1 MVEEGIESLTK
12 MAGPRLLLLLFGLCE
27 LTWGFLN
34 LEELTHMKYGIEIAA
49 EPVLRGQSKS
59 DDIVLVS
66 SKYKQAYECRLP
78 ALAVKFHH
86 DRDEDQQRYSGQ
98 GISDLL
104 KPMETAPCLIKTK
117 DWWTYELCYG
127 KHIQQY
133 HMEELEVKGDVLYLG
148 YYQSEFDWNNET
160 AKATKHH
167 RLKRYHSQLYVNG
180 SKCDLNGRTREAE
193 VRFVCEEGSGDY
205 IARIDEPQ
213 SCAYVLTVHTTR
225 ICHHPFLRPP
235 STARPQSIHCHPAL
249 SPEQYVEYV
258 HAQVSD
264 TKQIVEEISEELN
277 MIDSE
282 AWRDKGSDPTS
293 AHPDTPRRESVLY
306 GDEEQRVAD
315 DHEETLSAPGRDSK
329 GEDLDDSE
337 DDFWN
342 KVLRPQ
348 DGDGTEAMKDD
359 SNLANVKM
367 ADDQIDGVGKKF
379 QYKVIRNSEELVKFI
394 DGLKQN
400 VKKEDEEIP
409 PDDLTQSTET
419 LASDDVAQ
427 TEKPPEDD
435 DDESELL
442 REFEK
447 ELEDILIPKSEMSEV
462 KEDVKVGVESQFDN
476 IIDETQ
482 EELAAEGLKGEFD
495 RKQASKY
502 LASTLN
508 KLINKLDDK
517 DPEPG
522 TDQEEG
528 DEDIARGNPG
538 PAAKYNDD
546 EDSDARVKV
555 RVTKVKP
562 GSRLQKEMKVRE
574 MSHENPQ
581 LRHIENVVKDLLEKE
596 GLKAEGKIEIKIL
609 TTGAFNDDDETHWLS
624 EEDTKSLKDI
634 FFNILIHGTE
644 EVHKEKK
651 RQQQLEENYR
661 FVWDHKADNAKKS
674 GSNTDSD
681 ELDF

>member
-1 MVEEGIESLTK
+1 
-12 MAGPRLLLLLFGLCE
+12 MAGPRLLLVLLGLCASAR
-27 LTWGFLN
+27 GFLN

-66 SKYKQAYECRLP
+66 SKYKQKYECRLP
-78 ALAVKFHH
+78 ALAVKFHQ
-86 DRDEDQQRYSGQ
+86 DRDEDQQGYSGQ

-104 KPMETAPCLIKTK
+104 KPMETAPCLVKTK

-133 HMEELEVKGDVLYLG
+133 HTEELEVKGDVLYLG

-180 SKCDLNGRTREAE
+180 SKCDLNGQTREAE
-193 VRFVCEEGSGDY
+193 VRFVCEEGTGDY

-235 STARPQSIHCHPAL
+235 STATPQSIYCQPAL
-249 SPEQYVEYV
+249 SPEQYMEYV
-258 HAQVSD
+258 KAQVSD
-264 TKQIVEEISEELN
+264 TQRIVEELSEELK
-277 MIDSE
+277 ILDPE
-282 AWRDKGSDPTS
+282 AWRNKGSDPTS
-293 AHPDTPRRESVLY
+293 THPDTPEQESLDS
-306 GDEEQRVAD
+306 GGEQRVAD
-315 DHEETLSAPGRDSK
+315 GSEETLTEPARDSK
-329 GEDLDDSE
+329 GEDIEDSE
-337 DDFWN
+337 NDFWN
-342 KVLRPQ
+342 KVLRPEG
-348 DGDGTEAMKDD
+348 GDGTEAMKDD
-359 SNLANVKM
+359 SSLANVKM
-367 ADDQIDGVGKKF
+367 TDDQIDGMGKKF

-394 DGLKQN
+394 DGLKQS
-400 VKKEDEEIP
+400 VKKHGDDEIP
-409 PDDLTQSTET
+409 PDELAQSTET
-419 LASDDVAQ
+419 STSEDVLQ
-427 TEKPPEDD
+427 TEKSPGEDE
-435 DDESELL
+435 DESELL

-447 ELEDILIPKSEMSEV
+447 ELEDILLPKSEMSEM
-462 KEDVKVGVESQFDN
+462 KEDVKAGMENEFDN
-476 IIDETQ
+476 IIDETR

-508 KLINKLDDK
+508 KLINRLDDK
-517 DPEPG
+517 DPEPE

-528 DEDIARGNPG
+528 VEDLARGNLG
-538 PAAKYNDD
+538 PAAKNTDD

-562 GSRLQKEMKVRE
+562 GSRLQKEMQVRE

-581 LRHIENVVKDLLEKE
+581 LRHIENVVKELLEKE

-609 TTGAFNDDDETHWLS
+609 TTGAFSDDDETHWLS

-651 RQQQLEENYR
+651 RQQQLEDNYR
-661 FVWDHKADNAKKS
+661 FVWDHKADDARTS
-674 GSNTDSD
+674 GGNTESD

>member
-1 MVEEGIESLTK
+1 MSKEGVESFTK
-12 MAGPRLLLLLFGLCE
+12 MAGPRLLLLLLGLCASAR
-27 LTWGFLN
+27 GFLN
-34 LEELTHMKYGIEIAA
+34 LEELTHMKYDIEIAA
-49 EPVLRGQSKS
+49 EPVLSGQSKS

-66 SKYKQAYECRLP
+66 SKYKQKYECRLP
-78 ALAVKFHH
+78 ALAVKFHQ
-86 DRDEDQQRYSGQ
+86 DRDEDQQSYSGQ

-133 HMEELEVKGDVLYLG
+133 HMEELEVKGDILYLG
-148 YYQSEFDWNNET
+148 HYQSEFDWNNET

-193 VRFVCEEGSGDY
+193 VRFVCEEGTGDY

-235 STARPQSIHCHPAL
+235 STATPQSIYCQPAL
-249 SPEQYVEYV
+249 SPEQYMEYV
-258 HAQVSD
+258 KAQVAD
-264 TKQIVEEISEELN
+264 TKRIVEELAEQLEILDPEE
-277 MIDSE
+277 
-282 AWRDKGSDPTS
+282 WRDKGSDPTS
-293 AHPDTPRRESVLY
+293 AQLDTPEQELLDS
-306 GDEEQRVAD
+306 GEDQRVAD
-315 DHEETLSAPGRDSK
+315 SSEETLTSPARDSK
-329 GEDLDDSE
+329 GEDLEESE
-337 DDFWN
+337 DDFWT
-342 KVLRPQ
+342 KVLRPEG
-348 DGDGTEAMKDD
+348 GDGTEAMKDD
-359 SNLANVKM
+359 SDLANVKM
-367 ADDQIDGVGKKF
+367 ADDQIDGMGKKF

-394 DGLKQN
+394 DGLKQS

-409 PDDLTQSTET
+409 PDELTQSTET
-419 LASDDVAQ
+419 PASEDVLQ
-427 TEKPPEDD
+427 TEKPPGED

-447 ELEDILIPKSEMSEV
+447 ELEDILLPKSEMSEI
-462 KEDVKVGVESQFDN
+462 KEDVKAGMENEFDN

-508 KLINKLDDK
+508 KLINRLDDK
-517 DPEPG
+517 DPDPG
-522 TDQEEG
+522 TDQEVG
-528 DEDIARGNPG
+528 DEDLARGNPG
-538 PAAKYNDD
+538 PAAKNVDD

-609 TTGAFNDDDETHWLS
+609 TTGAFSDDDETHWLS
-624 EEDTKSLKDI
+624 DEDTKSLKDI

-651 RQQQLEENYR
+651 RQQQLEDNYR
-661 FVWDHKADNAKKS
+661 FVWDHEADDARTS
-674 GSNTDSD
+674 GGNTESD

>member
-1 MVEEGIESLTK
+1 MSKEGVESFTK
-12 MAGPRLLLLLFGLCE
+12 MAGPRLLLLLLGLCASAR
-27 LTWGFLN
+27 GFLN
-34 LEELTHMKYGIEIAA
+34 LEELTHMKYDIEIAA
-49 EPVLRGQSKS
+49 EPVLSGQSKS

-66 SKYKQAYECRLP
+66 SKYKQKYECRLP
-78 ALAVKFHH
+78 ALAVKFHQ
-86 DRDEDQQRYSGQ
+86 DRDEDQQSYSGQ

-133 HMEELEVKGDVLYLG
+133 HMEELEVKGDILYLG
-148 YYQSEFDWNNET
+148 HYQSEFDWNNET

-193 VRFVCEEGSGDY
+193 VRFVCEEGTGDY

-235 STARPQSIHCHPAL
+235 STATPQSIYCQPAL
-249 SPEQYVEYV
+249 SPEQYMEYV
-258 HAQVSD
+258 KAQVAD
-264 TKQIVEEISEELN
+264 TKRIVEELAEQLEILDPEE
-277 MIDSE
+277 
-282 AWRDKGSDPTS
+282 WRDKGSDPTS
-293 AHPDTPRRESVLY
+293 AQLDTPEQELLDS
-306 GDEEQRVAD
+306 GEDQRVAD
-315 DHEETLSAPGRDSK
+315 SSEETLTSPARDSK
-329 GEDLDDSE
+329 GEDLEESE
-337 DDFWN
+337 DDFWT
-342 KVLRPQ
+342 KVLRPEG
-348 DGDGTEAMKDD
+348 GDGTEAMKDD
-359 SNLANVKM
+359 SDLANVKM
-367 ADDQIDGVGKKF
+367 ADDQIDGMGKKF

-394 DGLKQN
+394 DGLKQS

-409 PDDLTQSTET
+409 PDELTQSTET
-419 LASDDVAQ
+419 PASEDVLQ
-427 TEKPPEDD
+427 TEKPPGED

-447 ELEDILIPKSEMSEV
+447 ELEDILLPKSEMSEI
-462 KEDVKVGVESQFDN
+462 KEDVKAGMENEFDN

-508 KLINKLDDK
+508 KLINRLDDK
-517 DPEPG
+517 DPDPG
-522 TDQEEG
+522 TDQEVG
-528 DEDIARGNPG
+528 DEDLARGNPG
-538 PAAKYNDD
+538 PAAK
-546 EDSDARVKV
+546 
-555 RVTKVKP
+555 
-562 GSRLQKEMKVRE
+562 
-574 MSHENPQ
+574 
-581 LRHIENVVKDLLEKE
+581 NVD
-596 GLKAEGKIEIKIL
+596 GKIEIKIL
-609 TTGAFNDDDETHWLS
+609 TTGAFSDDDETHWLS
-624 EEDTKSLKDI
+624 DEDTKSLKDI

-651 RQQQLEENYR
+651 RQQQLEDNYR
-661 FVWDHKADNAKKS
+661 FVWDHEADDARTS
-674 GSNTDSD
+674 GGNTESD